1 MKALVLA
8 DYAEDEESR
17 SSYEECTII
26 GYDRDKYCD
35 YTTPGFDG
43 IQSTKA
49 GHFRN
54 LDMSFI
60 NSRQFYS
67 LPITSTDAAG
77 LTYYIRRTKRDV
89 QKEIKERYKS
99 KTSYLVYIGDGSKNP
114 VPNMSYNYMLT
125 VPTFNKA
132 LKFFNQSTHVDIVQ
146 SVENKS
152 GSSTNPVLHKD
163 PTDEY
168 YSVDADGKSVI
179 SGKRLRA
186 V

>member
-8 DYAEDEESR
+8 SYAEDEESR

-35 YTTPGFDG
+35 YKTPDFDS

-60 NSRQFYS
+60 NPRQFAS
-67 LPITSTDAAG
+67 LPITRTDSAG

-89 QKEIKERYKS
+89 QKEIKEKYKS
-99 KTSYLVYIGDGSKNP
+99 KTQYLVYIGDGTNNP
-114 VPNMSYNYMLT
+114 YSNMSYDYRLT
-125 VPTFNKA
+125 VPTFDKA
-132 LKFFNQSTHVDIVQ
+132 VKYFHRYTHVDIMQ
-146 SVENKS
+146 TVEDKRGYSN
-152 GSSTNPVLHKD
+152 NQVLHKD
-163 PTDEY
+163 PKDEY
-168 YSVDADGKSVI
+168 YCVDSSGKSVI
-179 SGKRLRA
+179 SSKRLNK